1 MIGMAVVYGLV
12 EVEALLHGCS
22 HEPLLENLLV
32 GVVRQL
38 TKKKRFSVHMENKLR
53 KIYRSADFATD
64 VTDQKRLENEE

>member
-1 MIGMAVVYGLV
+1 MAVVYGLV

-38 TKKKRFSVHMENKLR
+38 TKKRFSVHGEQVKKDL
-53 KIYRSADFATD
+53 
-64 VTDQKRLENEE
+64 QKRGLCNRCYGPKEVRERGIKV

>member
-1 MIGMAVVYGLV
+1 MAVVYGLV

-38 TKKKRFSVHMENKLR
+38 TKKDLVYMENKLR